1 MPVTSGPAIG
11 VTATDAAPG
20 APPPVAAAGQGAAGV
35 APARWRRPRLIPAW
49 LAGGGLYVL
58 VVGSFSRYS
67 WPATVAVV
75 ALGVAVVVTGWRGPR
90 HPRSTQAKL
99 PAAGLAL
106 WGLVL
111 VAGCLWELLSLL
123 EQPTLTTSSYAHP
136 TISTLTDPVLGSWA
150 GRSAVLA
157 GWLGLGWFLA
167 ER

>member
-1 MPVTSGPAIG
+1 PLLLAGHRGGGRPRRCGGGDGLAG
-11 VTATDAAPG
+11 AAPPSVDPG
-20 APPPVAAAGQGAAGV
+20 QTACRRAG
-35 APARWRRPRLIPAW
+35 PL
-49 LAGGGLYVL
+49 
-58 VVGSFSRYS
+58 
-67 WPATVAVV
+67 
-75 ALGVAVVVTGWRGPR
+75 
-90 HPRSTQAKL
+90 
-99 PAAGLAL
+99 
-106 WGLVL
+106 GLVL

>member
-1 MPVTSGPAIG
+1 
-11 VTATDAAPG
+11 
-20 APPPVAAAGQGAAGV
+20 V

-90 HPRSTQAKL
+90 HPRSTKAKL

-111 VAGCLWELLSLL
+111 LAGVILQLLATRTRARVPSLG
-123 EQPTLTTSSYAHP
+123 T
-136 TISTLTDPVLGSWA
+136 
-150 GRSAVLA
+150 VLA
-157 GWLGLGWFLA
+157 WAMNTRTRRVGMLVAWAWVGLHFFA
-167 ER
+167 R